1 MKILLLGFLA
11 LFGWSAFSTHFYVC
25 KIKGLCGEP
34 LTTQPGK
41 VRENEVSPVDTLSKH
56 VVPEQPQIPEKMI
69 IYFDF
74 DKSEFKSDANTEKY
88 YSESKAYLD
97 KNLQSRL
104 SITGYT
110 DAVGSDE
117 YNLALGYRRAQSLQ
131 NYFERMGIPA
141 NKIIINSNGEKQPAD
156 DNNTNEGRA
165 KNRRSEIILKH

>member
-11 LFGWSAFSTHFYVC
+11 LFGWSAFSTHFFVC

-41 VRENEVSPVDTLSKH
+41 VR
-56 VVPEQPQIPEKMI
+56 EKMI

-131 NYFERMGIPA
+131 NYFER
-141 NKIIINSNGEKQPAD
+141 
-156 DNNTNEGRA
+156 
-165 KNRRSEIILKH
+165 

>member
-25 KIKGLCGEP
+25 KIKRLCSEP
-34 LTTQPGK
+34 LTMQSGE
-41 VRENEVSPVDTLSKH
+41 VRNNSVSQVDTLSKT
-56 VVPEQPQIPEKMI
+56 VVPVQPLTPEKMI
-69 IYFDF
+69 IYFAF
-74 DKSEFKSDANTEKY
+74 DKSEFIPEANTEKY
-88 YSESKAYLD
+88 YAESKAYLD
-97 KNLQSRL
+97 QNLQSSL

-141 NKIIINSNGEKQPAD
+141 NKIIIDSKGEKQPAG
-156 DNNTNEGRA
+156 DNSTDGGRA

>member
-11 LFGWSAFSTHFYVC
+11 LFGWSTFSTHFYVC
-25 KIKGLCGEP
+25 KIKGLCGET
-34 LTTQPGK
+34 LAIQPGK
-41 VRENEVSPVDTLSKH
+41 VRNNSVSHVDTLSKT
-56 VVPEQPQIPEKMI
+56 VVPVQPLAPEKMI
-69 IYFDF
+69 IYFAF
-74 DKSEFKSDANTEKY
+74 DKSEFIPDANTEKY
-88 YSESKAYLD
+88 YAESKAYLD
-97 KNLQSRL
+97 QNLQSRI

-156 DNNTNEGRA
+156 DKNTNEGRA

>member
-1 MKILLLGFLA
+1 MKILLLGFLT

-34 LTTQPGK
+34 LTMQPGK
-41 VRENEVSPVDTLSKH
+41 VRNNEVSPVDTLSKPM
-56 VVPEQPQIPEKMI
+56 VPEQVQVPEKMI
-69 IYFDF
+69 IYFAF
-74 DKSEFKSDANTEKY
+74 DKSEFKSDVNTEKY
-88 YSESKAYLD
+88 YTESKAFLD
-97 KNLQSRL
+97 QNLQSRL

-110 DAVGSDE
+110 DTVGSDE

-131 NYFERMGIPA
+131 NYFEKMGIPA
-141 NKIIINSNGEKQPAD
+141 NKIIIDSKGEKQPAD